1 MYMHGYED
9 APPQLNGFF
18 SKVFK
23 KVFKPALHIGA
34 AVFTGGASIP
44 LSANMLAQ
52 EKARKAAQQMADEQ
66 AKHDMAVIVANERT
80 ATAKVSPAKLLPA
93 RKSAVPA
100 WVVPTVI
107 AAGAVAAVAV
117 IVSTSS
123 RR

>member
-44 LSANMLAQ
+44 LSANYLAQ
-52 EKARKAAQQMADEQ
+52 KKAQEAAQKMADDQ
-66 AKHDMAVIVANERT
+66 AKQEMAVIAAQERL
-80 ATAKVSPAKLLPA
+80 ALMKVSQEKPPSRSLPA
-93 RKSAVPA
+93 RRSSIPQ
-100 WVVPTVI
+100 WVVP
-107 AAGAVAAVAV
+107 AAASAVVVAAIVVA
-117 IVSTSS
+117 T
-123 RR
+123 RK